1 MILENTY
8 PDKKLLPGT
17 HISILIQPIISP
29 KINPKIPKKM
39 KARIAESVAGG
50 TKNELFIKPQTKK
63 TSPPSTPINNPENIA
78 YPNLPS
84 FKLYTLNF

>member
-1 MILENTY
+1 
-8 PDKKLLPGT
+8 
-17 HISILIQPIISP
+17 
-29 KINPKIPKKM
+29 M